1 MQVTEG
7 TVERAG
13 LNILGL
19 VTNLASQHLQTDLTS
34 EVVVSIMM
42 MMMMRRRQ
50 RRMRRR
56 KIILS

>member
-1 MQVTEG
+1 MTEG

-42 MMMMRRRQ
+42 MMMMMRRR
-50 RRMRRR
+50 RRRR
-56 KIILS
+56 KIMIMIYI